1 MEKEKWIRE
10 TWFPNHIAKIEQHG
24 DIQVIKWYNE
34 SSGRY
39 AMKFILDGNRMH
51 IIGDV
56 GTASFWF
63 TETANVYNQSR
74 YGLGYFAEKL
84 ECMKGDIYQFN
95 NELACEY
102 LLQMEQELEE
112 KEEDLHAEKWDYDKD
127 TLKSIMHLAEYCCSI
142 EEWKQIVYNYE
153 DFFFHLDQDWYEWAF
168 DIGKKYSN
176 RLLGYLVAIK
186 MISEYLTQE
195 SEKK

>member
-1 MEKEKWIRE
+1 MKKEIWIRE
-10 TWFPNHIAKIEQHG
+10 NWFPNHIAKIEQHG

-34 SSGRY
+34 SSSMY
-39 AMKFILDGNRMH
+39 SMKFLLDGNRMH
-51 IIGDV
+51 ITGDV

-63 TETANVYNQSR
+63 TEKSSVHSQSK
-74 YGLGYFAEKL
+74 YELGYFAEKL

-95 NELACEY
+95 DELAYEY
-102 LLQMEQELEE
+102 LLEMEKELEE
-112 KEEDLHAEKWDYDKD
+112 KEEDLCARNKEWTYDKD
-127 TLKSIMHLAEYCCSI
+127 TLKSLLYLAQYCCST

-168 DIGKKYSN
+168 DIGKEYSN

-195 SEKK
+195 